1 MVAGME
7 GTFGLE
13 EERPVQSLLQ
23 QKSKQ
28 DIAHVQ
34 TKVVGIKAGT
44 NSVDVESIKFN
55 SQNMIRAIILHYSI
69 Y

>member
-13 EERPVQSLLQ
+13 EERPVWSLLQ
-23 QKSKQ
+23 EKSKQ

-55 SQNMIRAIILHYSI
+55 S
-69 Y
+69 